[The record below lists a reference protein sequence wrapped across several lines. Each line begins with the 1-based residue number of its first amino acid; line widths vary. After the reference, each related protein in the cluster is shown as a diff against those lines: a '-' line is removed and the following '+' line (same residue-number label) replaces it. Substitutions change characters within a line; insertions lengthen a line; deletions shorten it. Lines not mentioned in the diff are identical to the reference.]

1 MSTPCLCILGGWEW
15 FFSGMRRK
23 GCCPGKASAVKIF
36 FMAPVPE
43 PSPILHS
50 HLTLNSSYN
59 SQKGFSGQQ
68 RWGCCSNQVPNACS
82 ASAWPRV
89 GFLPRNLR
97 YSLCFPAPTHP
108 VDMTAYLTHYL
119 PAIHS
124 SERCSRVAMLVELH
138 KTIGIVSSCLVEKK
152 KKKDFWS
159 KPLQAVASLLFS
171 APYLLNLNI

>member
-1 MSTPCLCILGGWEW
+1 M
-15 FFSGMRRK
+15 
-23 GCCPGKASAVKIF
+23 
-36 FMAPVPE
+36 
-43 PSPILHS
+43 
-50 HLTLNSSYN
+50 
-59 SQKGFSGQQ
+59 
-68 RWGCCSNQVPNACS
+68 PNACS

-89 GFLPRNLR
+89 GFLPHNLR

-152 KKKDFWS
+152 KKKRFLIKTS
-159 KPLQAVASLLFS
+159 SSCSLAIILSSLLIKS
-171 APYLLNLNI
+171 EHLTHLIQTRTVLQEVLV